1 MGSLDSSAF
10 ELALIGFVAAAIAYG
25 GLAVRQVLG
34 GALRAGAGRAAS
46 WFLAAVGLSTL
57 WGLAGAAA
65 GLAPDDWPA
74 WMVASAD
81 LARYAAWFAFLLVLL
96 RPLPAADEAP
106 GVKPADRSEIGLLPP
121 LAVAIVGFG
130 AVAVAAPLLV
140 DAEGVDRL
148 TLFAS
153 MAQPVFGLLLVEQL
167 FRNTARDSR
176 WGAKPL
182 CLALA
187 LLFAF
192 DLYIYSQ
199 AVLFGAF
206 DADAF
211 SIRAGIHTLAVPL
224 LFVAARRQADWQAR
238 LQVSHNA
245 AFYSATLLLAGAYL
259 LFVSGI
265 GYYVRD
271 FGGSWGRALQLA
283 VLFSAIVFLA
293 LLVLSGSMRARLRV
307 FVSKNFFAYR
317 YDYREQWLRFT
328 TMLSAPASPQEM
340 GLLVVRG
347 LADMVE
353 SPGGSLWT
361 LGGPGDDG
369 DSGFVESG
377 RTLRL
382 ARADREPADGPFA
395 RFLAAQGWIVDVS
408 EARAHPE
415 RYAGLELPGWL
426 ARDADGAVGGGGG
439 ADGDIGPGEGTAG
452 AHRVWAVVPLI
463 VGEQLTGF
471 VLLARPHAAIALD
484 WEVRDLLKTA
494 SRQAAAFLAQ
504 LHAAEA
510 LLEARKFDAFNR
522 MSAFVVHDLKNIVTQ
537 LSLMMKNAKRLHD
550 NPEFRQ
556 DMLMTVESS
565 LDKMRQLMLQLREGA
580 KPPGGALGVELL
592 PIVQRIAAVAVQR
605 GRTLELPRIE
615 PVATRGHE
623 ERIERVLGHLVANA
637 FDATPAEGRVWLE
650 LTRVAGQAQV
660 VVGDTGAGMSR
671 EFVETR
677 LFKPFA
683 STKAAGMGIGS
694 YESAQY
700 VRELGGQIRVDSR
713 PGEGTL
719 ITVVLPLFES
729 RQDSDLTMASPA

>member
-1 MGSLDSSAF
+1 
-10 ELALIGFVAAAIAYG
+10 
-25 GLAVRQVLG
+25 
-34 GALRAGAGRAAS
+34 
-46 WFLAAVGLSTL
+46 
-57 WGLAGAAA
+57 
-65 GLAPDDWPA
+65 
-74 WMVASAD
+74 
-81 LARYAAWFAFLLVLL
+81 
-96 RPLPAADEAP
+96 
-106 GVKPADRSEIGLLPP
+106 
-121 LAVAIVGFG
+121 
-130 AVAVAAPLLV
+130 
-140 DAEGVDRL
+140 
-148 TLFAS
+148 
-153 MAQPVFGLLLVEQL
+153 
-167 FRNTARDSR
+167 
-176 WGAKPL
+176 
-182 CLALA
+182 
-187 LLFAF
+187 
-192 DLYIYSQ
+192 
-199 AVLFGAF
+199 
-206 DADAF
+206 
-211 SIRAGIHTLAVPL
+211 
-224 LFVAARRQADWQAR
+224 
-238 LQVSHNA
+238 
-245 AFYSATLLLAGAYL
+245 
-259 LFVSGI
+259 
-265 GYYVRD
+265 
-271 FGGSWGRALQLA
+271 
-283 VLFSAIVFLA
+283 
-293 LLVLSGSMRARLRV
+293 MRARLRV

-361 LGGPGDDG
+361 LGGPDRDDG

-395 RFLAAQGWIVDVS
+395 RFLAAQGWIVDVA

-415 RYAGLELPGWL
+415 RYEGLELPGWL
-426 ARDADGAVGGGGG
+426 ARDGM
-439 ADGDIGPGEGTAG
+439 TAG
-452 AHRVWAVVPLI
+452 PHGRPRAHRVWAVVPLI

-550 NPEFRQ
+550 NPEFQQ

-660 VVGDTGAGMSR
+660 VVGDTGAGMTR

-729 RQDSDLTMASPA
+729 RQDSDLQMASPA

>member
-10 ELALIGFVAAAIAYG
+10 ELALIGFVAAALAYG

-34 GALRAGAGRAAS
+34 GYLRAEAGPTAH
-46 WFLAAVGLSTL
+46 WFLAAVAASAL
-57 WGLAGAAA
+57 WGVAGAAA
-65 GLAPDDWPA
+65 GTDLDAFTLLPPVPPWV
-74 WMVASAD
+74 VASAD
-81 LARYAAWFAFLLVLL
+81 LLRYGAWFGFLLVLL
-96 RPLPAADEAP
+96 RPPTADAATAGP
-106 GVKPADRSEIGLLPP
+106 SGQASPQRGEIGLLAP
-121 LAVAIVGFG
+121 LALAIVGFG
-130 AVAVAAPLLV
+130 ALALV
-140 DAEGVDRL
+140 VPTFVPGEGAERL

-224 LFVAARRQADWQAR
+224 LFIAARRQADWRLR

-259 LFVSGI
+259 LFVSGV
-265 GYYVRD
+265 GYYVRF

-283 VLFSAIVFLA
+283 VLFSAVVFLA
-293 LLVLSGSMRARLRV
+293 GLVLSGSLRARLRV
-307 FVSKNFFAYR
+307 FVAKNFFAYR

-328 TMLSAPASPQEM
+328 TMLSAPASPHEM
-340 GLLVVRG
+340 GVLVIRG

-353 SPGGSLWT
+353 SPGGSLWM
-361 LGGPGDDG
+361 LGESATGEPA
-369 DSGFVESG
+369 FVEAA

-382 ARADREPADGPFA
+382 PAVAAEPADGGFA
-395 RFLAAQGWIVDVS
+395 RFLAAQGWIVDLA
-408 EARAHPE
+408 EARRHPE
-415 RYAGLELPGWL
+415 RYEGLQLPAWL
-426 ARDADGAVGGGGG
+426 AGAADGEPG
-439 ADGDIGPGEGTAG
+439 AAG
-452 AHRVWAVVPLI
+452 HAAWAVVPLI
-463 VGEQLTGF
+463 VGERLTGF
-471 VLLARPHAAIALD
+471 VLLAPPHAATELD

-556 DMLMTVESS
+556 DMLMTVDNA

-580 KPPGGALGVELL
+580 RPPGAALGVELL
-592 PIVQRIAAVAVQR
+592 PIVQRIVADAAQR
-605 GRTLELPRIE
+605 GRTVELAAAERI
-615 PVATRGHE
+615 ATRGHE
-623 ERIERVLGHLVANA
+623 ERIERVLGHLVHNA
-637 FDATPAEGRVWLE
+637 LDATPPAGRVWVE
-650 LTRVAGQAQV
+650 LARVAGQARV
-660 VVGDTGAGMSR
+660 VIGDTGAGMSR
-671 EFVETR
+671 EFIETR

-683 STKAAGMGIGS
+683 STKTTGMGIGS
-694 YESAQY
+694 YESMQY
-700 VRELGGQIRVDSR
+700 VRELGGQILVDST
-713 PGEGTL
+713 PGRGTV
-719 ITVVLPLFES
+719 ITVVLPLFETQQGS
-729 RQDSDLTMASPA
+729 NLRMVASA